1 MNAQLDLFDRASRLN
16 EHHPRPRTCDAAD
29 ELAVEGDHTIVAQR
43 RGLWSV
49 LTTRSASGDDGP
61 AWALRCRDAARVER
75 VRVYDRASICTW
87 DSATPRVGYVLNGVR

>member
-1 MNAQLDLFDRASRLN
+1 MTAQLHLFERTRPAHEYR
-16 EHHPRPRTCDAAD
+16 PRPQTCDQAD
-29 ELAVEGDHTIVAQR
+29 ELAVDGDHTIVQR
-43 RGLWSV
+43 TRGRWSV

-61 AWALRCRDAARVER
+61 AWALRCRDAARVDR